1 MKKQLDIFPAI
12 IKIAPPE
19 SLEDFST
26 LRTTGDAPKGTRKL
40 DRCRVVLIDDVLIVA
55 EDSPEGPKVVFRERA
70 TSFSHEGKNS
80 NVLTASG
87 KIIAVSKD
95 DNCGCGSRL
104 RGWNPFGSIMS
115 AQGDP
120 SDAS

>member
-1 MKKQLDIFPAI
+1 MKKMIDIFPAI
-12 IKIAPPE
+12 IKIAPPD

-40 DRCRVVLIDDVLIVA
+40 DRCRVVLIDSTLVVA

-70 TSFSHEGKNS
+70 VEYAHEGRNS
-80 NVLTASG
+80 NILTASG
-87 KIIAVSKD
+87 KIIAISKD

-120 SDAS
+120 DDAS